1 MENPR
6 IWGDGVSYQLEED
19 NKEADEILVIR
30 KTSVQ
35 VNLSNCADGKAKQTG
50 QKPRAPVGQVSAT

>member
-30 KTSVQ
+30 K
-35 VNLSNCADGKAKQTG
+35 D
-50 QKPRAPVGQVSAT
+50 VSAGQFEQLC